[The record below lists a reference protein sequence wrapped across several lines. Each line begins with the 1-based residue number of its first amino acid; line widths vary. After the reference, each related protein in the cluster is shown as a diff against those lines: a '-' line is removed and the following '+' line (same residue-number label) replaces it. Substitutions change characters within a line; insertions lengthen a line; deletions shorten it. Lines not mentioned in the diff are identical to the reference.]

1 MELDPDMLIR
11 PRSRFPS
18 FVSIA
23 EGGLLRWIAVGV
35 VALVFL
41 GTTFYSVATD
51 EVGVV
56 KRLGTYVRTAQPGLH
71 MKLPFAFEKVHKVR
85 VKHVFKEEFGFA
97 TERPGVRTVYR
108 RGDYLDESLMLTG
121 DLNSA
126 VVEWIIQ
133 YRIKDPILY
142 LFEVRGVPETIR
154 DVAEASM
161 RNIVGDRSV
170 TEVLTIG
177 RREVADQVQLL
188 MQQTLDE
195 YQTGV
200 EVVTVNLKDVNP
212 PDPVKPSF
220 NEVNEAKQERETL
233 INEAWAEYNS
243 AIPAAE
249 GEAQRVIRD
258 AEGYAVARVNRAE
271 GDTERFLA
279 VLAEYSRA
287 RDVTKRR
294 LYLEAMS
301 EILPK
306 LEETYVVD
314 PELRNLIPLLQLDR
328 KGGRE

>member
-1 MELDPDMLIR
+1 MLIR
-11 PRSRFPS
+11 PSSRIPS
-18 FVSIA
+18 LKSLA
-23 EGGLLRWIAVGV
+23 EGGLARWIVIGI
-35 VALVFL
+35 VAIILL
-41 GTTFYSVATD
+41 ATTFYSVATD

-56 KRLGTYVRTAQPGLH
+56 KRLGRHVRTAQPGLH

-108 RGDYLDESLMLTG
+108 RGDFSDQSLMLTG

-133 YRIKDPILY
+133 YRIQDPIKY

-154 DVAEASM
+154 DVAEVAM
-161 RNIVGDRSV
+161 RTIVGDRSV

-177 RREVADQVQLL
+177 RREVADQVQLR
-188 MQQTLDE
+188 MQEILDD
-195 YQTGV
+195 YGTGV

-212 PDPVKPSF
+212 PDPVKPAF

-249 GEAQRVIRD
+249 GEAQRLIRD

-271 GDTERFLA
+271 GEAERFLA
-279 VLAEYSRA
+279 VLNEYSRA

-294 LYLEAMS
+294 LYLEAMND
-301 EILPK
+301 ILPK
-306 LEETYVVD
+306 LENTYVVD
-314 PELRNLIPLLQLDR
+314 PELRNLIPLLQLDK
-328 KGGRE
+328 KGGQQ

>member
-1 MELDPDMLIR
+1 MELDPEMLIR
-11 PRSRFPS
+11 QRPRMPS
-18 FVSIA
+18 LSSLR
-23 EGGLLRWIAVGV
+23 GGALRWVAIGI

-41 GTTFYSVATD
+41 TTTFYSVATD

-56 KRLGTYVRTAQPGLH
+56 KRLGTYVRTAEPGLH

-108 RGDYLDESLMLTG
+108 RCDFSGESLMLTG

-126 VVEWIIQ
+126 VVEWIVQ
-133 YRIKDPILY
+133 YRVQDPIKY

-161 RNIVGDRSV
+161 RTIVGDRSV

-188 MQQTLDE
+188 MQEILDE
-195 YQTGV
+195 YETGV

-233 INEAWAEYNS
+233 INEAWAEYNR

-258 AEGYAVARVNRAE
+258 AEGYGVARVNRAQ

-287 RDVTKRR
+287 KDVTKRR
-294 LYLEAMS
+294 LYLEAMN

-306 LEETYVVD
+306 LDNRYIVD
-314 PELRNLIPLLQLDR
+314 PELRNLIPLLQLDK
-328 KGGRE
+328 KGGQE

>member
-1 MELDPDMLIR
+1 MEYDPEMMV
-11 PRSRFPS
+11 RSRRFGALSLPGR
-18 FVSIA
+18 VSL
-23 EGGLLRWIAVGV
+23 GWVVVGV

-41 GTTFYSVATD
+41 ATTFYSVATD

-85 VKHVFKEEFGFA
+85 VRHVFKEEFGFA
-97 TERPGVRTVYR
+97 TERPGVRTVYS
-108 RGDYLDESLMLTG
+108 RGDFSGQSLMLTG

-133 YRIKDPILY
+133 YRIKDPVQY
-142 LFEVRGVPETIR
+142 LFNVRGVPETIR

-161 RNIVGDRSV
+161 RTIVGDRSV

-188 MQQTLDE
+188 MQDVLDRYE
-195 YQTGV
+195 SGV

-233 INEAWAEYNS
+233 INGAWAEYNR
-243 AIPAAE
+243 AIPAAQ

-258 AEGYAVARVNRAE
+258 AEGYALARVNRAQ
-271 GDTERFLA
+271 GDAERFIA
-279 VLAEYSRA
+279 VWKEYSRA
-287 RDVTKRR
+287 KDVTKRR
-294 LYLEAMS
+294 LYLETMT

-306 LEETYVVD
+306 IQGKFIVD

-328 KGGRE
+328 KGGGE

>member
-1 MELDPDMLIR
+1 MELDPEMLIR
-11 PRSRFPS
+11 QRPRMPS
-18 FVSIA
+18 LSSLR
-23 EGGLLRWIAVGV
+23 GGALRWVAIGI

-41 GTTFYSVATD
+41 TTTFYSVATD

-56 KRLGTYVRTAQPGLH
+56 KRLGTYVRTAEPGLH

-108 RGDYLDESLMLTG
+108 RGDFSGESLMLTG

-126 VVEWIIQ
+126 VVEWIVQ
-133 YRIKDPILY
+133 YRVQDPIKY

-161 RNIVGDRSV
+161 RTIVGDRSV

-188 MQQTLDE
+188 MQEILDE
-195 YQTGV
+195 YETGV

-233 INEAWAEYNS
+233 INEAWAEYDH

-258 AEGYAVARVNRAE
+258 VEGYGVARVNRAQ

-287 RDVTKRR
+287 KDVTKRR
-294 LYLEAMS
+294 LYLEAMN

-306 LEETYVVD
+306 LDNRYIVD
-314 PELRNLIPLLQLDR
+314 PELRNLIPLLQLDK
-328 KGGRE
+328 KGGQE